1 MTKVN
6 RTALNA
12 KMDVPLAR
20 FGPLLWTR
28 RPRQLPNSLG
38 VRGQPLLCGL
48 WRSAG
53 PTLGNACVWRKV
65 SCSLSTATAEPEGAT
80 TEPGGADPLKGTVV
94 KACLGRNFPWCTTQ
108 ACYVHACMH
117 ANHFNWQHWQAPRK
131 AHRPLDSQTRPVCMA
146 GVGPFGTFSLRSH
159 KMSQGLNGA
168 RMPRWSPHT
177 CYFRA
182 VGASTIVH
190 GRWYSML
197 RVPSNN
203 VLHDSKYL
211 SEANSPHYLA
221 SSIS

>member
-1 MTKVN
+1 MCLQQGSAFHFHAFNCCKDAHGSEVKVTKVN

-53 PTLGNACVWRKV
+53 PTLGNACVWRKA

-80 TEPGGADPLKGTVV
+80 TEPGGAGPLKGTVV

-108 ACYVHACMH
+108 ACYVVEHSRGPQATRHLRSAHVTSMHACMPIILIG
-117 ANHFNWQHWQAPRK
+117 NTGRRQGKRTVRSIRK
-131 AHRPLDSQTRPVCMA
+131 RVQFAWLAWGHLGRFPCAVTKC
-146 GVGPFGTFSLRSH
+146 H
-159 KMSQGLNGA
+159 KG
-168 RMPRWSPHT
+168 
-177 CYFRA
+177 
-182 VGASTIVH
+182 
-190 GRWYSML
+190 
-197 RVPSNN
+197 
-203 VLHDSKYL
+203 
-211 SEANSPHYLA
+211 
-221 SSIS
+221 